1 MTTFSQ
7 NVTDRSDTQK
17 SAHFREKTVKK
28 CQFLHFPLGLDK
40 GLGHSCPLCP
50 CVVSECVSGVKNSHF
65 LQKPLGL
72 DRVLDK
78 ISQKPLIP
86 LFFMVFHGFAEM
98 SVPLGLDRDFAQ
110 EMSKLTP
117 LLAPQ

>member
-1 MTTFSQ
+1 MKIPKMTTFSQ

-72 DRVLDK
+72 DRVFRQK
-78 ISQKPLIP
+78 VQNQSKTTNFSQKTTICQNCHFPL
-86 LFFMVFHGFAEM
+86 V
-98 SVPLGLDRDFAQ
+98 
-110 EMSKLTP
+110 
-117 LLAPQ
+117 